1 MAKTTFS
8 LRKIRSNYD
17 RNLESTKKYQKRML
31 ERKEGRKDERKKKT
45 KKAYHAFN
53 FLHKNNYKSMG
64 LNENKQFS
72 YHNCKP
78 A

>member
-1 MAKTTFS
+1 
-8 LRKIRSNYD
+8 
-17 RNLESTKKYQKRML
+17 ML
-31 ERKEGRKDERKKKT
+31 ERKEGRKDERKKQT

-53 FLHKNNYKSMG
+53 FLHKNTYKSMG